1 MQKDFDYNIAP
12 TRSFRH
18 DQSTS
23 LLHNQTF
30 LLQPISWSRVWP
42 NENFSKRPKTFKNWP
57 KPFPP
62 VLIFP
67 MKSCFCIKKG
77 MMLIHRDRKGYAI
90 LISFYAWCAL
100 YLPRLWLAHSGN
112 GFDRQIDALLYNVTM
127 NDWER
132 QHSLPWKGWL
142 KVKWF
147 FKSLTRFGFFLY
159 IFVFSSNSS
168 RIRTHNFRI
177 SFYYYYTTTARA
189 QSIDFETLDHNYTES
204 SILKKCIFCTTFII
218 EYFYEIGNTCLVR
231 LGQDRLS

>member
-42 NENFSKRPKTFKNWP
+42 NENFSKRPKTLKIGPNLP
-57 KPFPP
+57 PP

-132 QHSLPWKGWL
+132 QHYLERGDWKSSGFL
-142 KVKWF
+142 KV
-147 FKSLTRFGFFLY
+147 SLVSASFY
-159 IFVFSSNSS
+159 IFL
-168 RIRTHNFRI
+168 
-177 SFYYYYTTTARA
+177 SFLPTVAGFELTTLEYHFTTTIPLRPGLS
-189 QSIDFETLDHNYTES
+189 QL
-204 SILKKCIFCTTFII
+204 ILRHWTII
-218 EYFYEIGNTCLVR
+218 TPNQAFWKNVYFALH
-231 LGQDRLS
+231 L